1 MEKSILV
8 LISGRRYVLGEPTSN
23 CKELK
28 SPYNSI
34 NGSSFNLHCGTNYL
48 YSDLVTVWVYQFVDC
63 IHACASFNAN
73 HRILNDSSESCTG
86 VSYPYTLQY
95 GSDAFDYE
103 DGNCFLKAVY
113 PIPYTIPGV
122 PVDSAFYTDLGLPKY

>member
-8 LISGRRYVLGEPTSN
+8 LISGRRYVFGKPPSN

-34 NGSSFNLHCGTNYL
+34 NGSSFNLYCGTDYL
-48 YSDLVTVWVYQFVDC
+48 YSDLMTVWVYQFVDC
-63 IHACASFNAN
+63 IHACVSYNAN
-73 HRILNDSSESCTG
+73 HKILNDNSESCTG
-86 VSYPYTLQY
+86 VSYPYTLGY

-103 DGNCFLKAVY
+103 DGNCFLKGAY
-113 PIPYTIPGV
+113 PIPYTIPG
-122 PVDSAFYTDLGLPKY
+122 PCDSAFYTDLEPT